1 LGSTGAHGLIFYWL
15 HIVLTYRIDMLY
27 GGTVVV
33 LVWYIV
39 KILKESVCYIVKILN
54 ALPFIRN
61 TQLRFVLPLLTHLCT
76 AYI

>member
-1 LGSTGAHGLIFYWL
+1 
-15 HIVLTYRIDMLY
+15 MLY
-27 GGTVVV
+27 GGIVVV
-33 LVWYIV
+33 LVRYIV

-54 ALPFIRN
+54 TLPFIRN